1 METPCV
7 LPPSDEVQTVRLSPE
22 EQLIRPSP
30 SFQLRSPSLNG
41 MRLRR
46 IFDSFDSN
54 GDGQISVDE
63 LGHALERLGLPI
75 PLSEMES
82 TVRGSFKIGS
92 DVLDFEGFAALHRSV
107 GEQLLGYGAAMA
119 EGVTKEEQEE
129 ELREAFRVFDEDG
142 DGFISAVEL
151 KSVLTRLGL
160 ADGDDVERMIC
171 GVDQNSDGLVDFA
184 EFKQMMTQAVTVHS
198 S

>member
-1 METPCV
+1 METPPRSEP
-7 LPPSDEVQTVRLSPE
+7 LNEQKTVRLTPVG
-22 EQLIRPSP
+22 QPIRPSP
-30 SFQLRSPSLNG
+30 SFQLRSPSLNSV
-41 MRLRR
+41 RLRR
-46 IFDSFDSN
+46 IFDAFDCN
-54 GDGQISVDE
+54 GDGQITFDE

-107 GEQLLGYGAAMA
+107 GEQLLGYGAATA